1 MVTSSSNL
9 IKSEEIVGKS
19 SEKPLLY
26 EGTTVITDPK
36 NPLVLPILHAEST
49 AYSYKPDL
57 PVKDVS
63 FLNNNCL
70 FDNCL
75 YSQSFLVFTWYWQR
89 FIIDSSSTSKK

>member
-1 MVTSSSNL
+1 MVVTSSSNL

-19 SEKPLLY
+19 NEKPLLY

-63 FLNNNCL
+63 LIKLKYELSTILNHSIL
-70 FDNCL
+70 P
-75 YSQSFLVFTWYWQR
+75 VF
-89 FIIDSSSTSKK
+89 SSIHWEQAKIYY